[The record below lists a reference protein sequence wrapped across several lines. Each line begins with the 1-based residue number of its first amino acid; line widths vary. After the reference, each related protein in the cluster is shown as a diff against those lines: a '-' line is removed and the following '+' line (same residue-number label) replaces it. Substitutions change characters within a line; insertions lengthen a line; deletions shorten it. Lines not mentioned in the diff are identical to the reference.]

1 MDTRRNNER
10 DIKIMNL
17 NELDVRIWD
26 QIVDPAFV
34 QEYVYEL
41 NHPTRKWQFSGAG
54 VPKDAS
60 IWFRELGECERT
72 TRLYN
77 EYIEPR
83 LLADIKNYDMLRVD
97 RVYANAQTSDNR
109 SDIHVDAHFENCYS
123 VMFYATV
130 HWPKEFD
137 GETIFYT
144 DDDEI
149 YSAILPK
156 PGRVVLFNGKMPHIG
171 RPPNPI
177 LNGRRMTVVWKLV
190 PKEDVEKWIPVE
202 NNWNIY

>member
-10 DIKIMNL
+10 DIKMMDL

-26 QIVDPAFV
+26 QIVDPEFV

-54 VPKDAS
+54 VPKEAS

-97 RVYANAQTSDNR
+97 RVYANAQTADNR
-109 SDIHVDAHFENCYS
+109 SDIHVDAHF
-123 VMFYATV
+123 
-130 HWPKEFD
+130 
-137 GETIFYT
+137 
-144 DDDEI
+144 EI

-156 PGRVVLFNGKMPHIG
+156 PGRVVLFDGKMPHIG

-177 LNGRRMTVVWKLV
+177 LNGRRMTVVWKMV
-190 PKEDVEKWIPVE
+190 PKEEVKNWIPVE
-202 NNWNIY
+202 KNWNIWSQINVTK